1 MLSRAAAT
9 FTILQQLTTE
19 TFTAESYDFRYQLFV
34 CVKKA
39 EKLQCTPY
47 GLMNDAPY
55 TPDIEHT
62 MTAAARLMTR
72 LPKTR
77 GGAKPS
83 ERRRVW
89 YGMWRV
95 AGLYSQ

>member
-1 MLSRAAAT
+1 
-9 FTILQQLTTE
+9 
-19 TFTAESYDFRYQLFV
+19 
-34 CVKKA
+34 
-39 EKLQCTPY
+39 
-47 GLMNDAPY
+47 MNDAPY